1 MSRFNSSKEK
11 NCESNITCVEA
22 LEKAMEDRKRAKQE
36 LKNQA
41 QNIIVDAINNFA
53 EPYDD
58 IVVQIKLKKDAI
70 SVQFSSEEFK
80 WNGSKVISDL
90 RNVTY
95 VMKMI
100 KDILSNDS
108 MLRQDL
114 DYEDR
119 GETIVLKLK

>member
-36 LKNQA
+36 LENQA
-41 QNIIVDAINNFA
+41 QNIIVDAISNFA

-58 IVVQIKLKKDAI
+58 IVVQIRLKKDTI
-70 SVQFSSEEFK
+70 VIHFSSEEFK

-90 RNVTY
+90 RNATY

-100 KDILSNDS
+100 KEILSSDS

-119 GETIVLKLK
+119 GDTIVLKLK